1 MLCSN
6 SNPGFA
12 APTGTAYSPYFTCL
26 CSQSASFFSALSEC
40 SSCAQALGVSSI
52 VTDLQINAEACN
64 PGAQQSVTS
73 TGVGTINLFPTA
85 TTRTSAAVAS
95 STAKSAGQRVAVGR
109 HLMSG
114 LSVLVLF
121 LVGMWRG

>member
-1 MLCSN
+1 MLCLN

-12 APTGTAYSPYFTCL
+12 APIGTAYAPYFACL
-26 CSQSASFFSALSEC
+26 CSQSVSFFSALLEC
-40 SSCAQALGVSSI
+40 SSYAQALGVSSI
-52 VTDLQINAEACN
+52 VSDLQINAEACN

-85 TTRTSAAVAS
+85 TTRMSAAVAS
-95 STAKSAGQRVAVGR
+95 STAESAGQRVAVGWD
-109 HLMSG
+109 LMSG

-121 LVGMWRG
+121 LVGIWWG